1 MPNYVIGIDSGGT
14 FTDCVL
20 VGSGVPLIKHKVPST
35 PDAPAEGVM
44 RGLGELAGLVGE
56 SLPEFLRNIALIVHG
71 TTVTT
76 NAVLTHNGA
85 NTWLLTTEG
94 FKDILEMRRGIRGV
108 FYDNKYVAPPV
119 PIPRNKRLTAAE
131 RIDADGSVV
140 KPLDKESLRAA
151 VAEMRAGGAE
161 AVAVCFMHSYA
172 NPAHEHEAAEF
183 IRRELPGVYLTVSAD
198 LLAQPRLYHRV
209 STTALNAYVG
219 PILSNYLSDLV
230 ERLSDGGF
238 NGTLL
243 IMQSNGGVATP
254 AEMKRSAVTSLLSGP
269 AAAPAAALTY
279 AESEG
284 FDNCIVIDMGGTSFD
299 CSLIRD
305 GKPFITREREL
316 ERNMVSVPMLEIHTV
331 GAGGGSIAW
340 LDDGGLLR
348 VGPQSAGAV
357 PGPACYPNGG
367 DAPTVTDASVVLG
380 YLNPDNFLGGRIR
393 LNGHRARQIIQ
404 EQIGDPLGLTPE
416 EAAWGIYRV
425 AIAQMADAIRE
436 ITVEKGY
443 DPRDFVL
450 VAGGGAG
457 SQFAALIAQ
466 ELDIHRVLIPQE
478 SAIMCA
484 AGMLAA
490 DLRYDY
496 VHTYFR
502 EFQRVDMADLLDV
515 FRRMAA
521 EATADLEAAGL
532 ELEEIGL
539 TYYADVRYTGQHDE
553 ITVPLDLERLR
564 TEGMAA
570 AAHVFHGAHQQLYG
584 YSLEDA
590 GTPLELVC
598 LRVSA
603 HGIRAK
609 IRPEMGEALPEET
622 APSTW
627 REMYLPEQE
636 GTAPVQVFDATAMGT
651 AEIEGP
657 AVIER
662 VDTTIIVPAAFSAR
676 KRPNGT
682 IVLQRKAAPGTE
694 GER

>member
-1 MPNYVIGIDSGGT
+1 
-14 FTDCVL
+14 
-20 VGSGVPLIKHKVPST
+20 
-35 PDAPAEGVM
+35 
-44 RGLGELAGLVGE
+44 
-56 SLPEFLRNIALIVHG
+56 
-71 TTVTT
+71 
-76 NAVLTHNGA
+76 
-85 NTWLLTTEG
+85 
-94 FKDILEMRRGIRGV
+94 
-108 FYDNKYVAPPV
+108 
-119 PIPRNKRLTAAE
+119 
-131 RIDADGSVV
+131 
-140 KPLDKESLRAA
+140 
-151 VAEMRAGGAE
+151 
-161 AVAVCFMHSYA
+161 
-172 NPAHEHEAAEF
+172 
-183 IRRELPGVYLTVSAD
+183 
-198 LLAQPRLYHRV
+198 
-209 STTALNAYVG
+209 

-331 GAGGGSIAW
+331 GAGGGSVAW

-393 LNGHRARQIIQ
+393 LNAGRARQVIQ
-404 EQIGDPLGLTPE
+404 EQIGEPLGLSSQ

-457 SQFAALIAQ
+457 PQFAALIAQ
-466 ELDIHRVLIPQE
+466 ELDIDRVLIPRE

-502 EFQRVDMADLLDV
+502 EFDRVDMEDLLDV

-521 EATADLEAAGL
+521 DATADLEAAGL
-532 ELEEIGL
+532 ELEDIRL
-539 TYYADVRYTGQHDE
+539 AYYADVRYTGQHDE
-553 ITVPLDLERLR
+553 ITVPLDLDRPPA
-564 TEGMAA
+564 EGMAA
-570 AAHVFHGAHQQLYG
+570 AAGVFHDTHRHLYG
-584 YSLEDA
+584 YALEDA
-590 GTPLELVC
+590 GTSMELVC

-603 HGIRAK
+603 HGIRSK
-609 IRPEMGEALPEET
+609 IRAGAGEAFPEAS
-622 APSTW
+622 APSTE

-636 GTAPVQVFDATAMGT
+636 GTAPVKVFDAEVMG
-651 AEIEGP
+651 AGEIQGP

-662 VDTTIIVPAAFSAR
+662 VDTTIIVPAAFTAR
-676 KRPNGT
+676 RRANGN
-682 IVLQRKAAPGTE
+682 ILLERKATRKGRGS
-694 GER
+694 GE